1 MFRLE
6 PYDPITVHAE
16 PRRAP
21 TAQTPMATATI
32 SLVVADD
39 HPLFRQGIIRALDA
53 YGDFVVIGAAGD
65 GASALWLIRRL
76 EPDIALLDVRMPILD
91 GVDVVNALA
100 LHGPDVPV
108 VLLSAFS
115 DGPLVT
121 SGLEAGAAAYINK
134 TEDRDAICLQL
145 ATIAGLHGA
154 LAPRRLGPR
163 DCPPPRRERT

>member
-1 MFRLE
+1 
-6 PYDPITVHAE
+6 
-16 PRRAP
+16 
-21 TAQTPMATATI
+21 
-32 SLVVADD
+32 
-39 HPLFRQGIIRALDA
+39 
-53 YGDFVVIGAAGD
+53 
-65 GASALWLIRRL
+65 
-76 EPDIALLDVRMPILD
+76 
-91 GVDVVNALA
+91 
-100 LHGPDVPV
+100 